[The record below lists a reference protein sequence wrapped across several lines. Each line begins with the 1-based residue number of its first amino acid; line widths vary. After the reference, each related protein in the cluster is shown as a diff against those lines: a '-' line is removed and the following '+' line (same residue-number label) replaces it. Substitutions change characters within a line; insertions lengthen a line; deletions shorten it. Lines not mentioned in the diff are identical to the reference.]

1 MEDAGKDTKIKLCD
15 VTAAMTTIQPSAM
28 REIQLEIPKVSKYLC
43 KIIWFFNKQRNE
55 YFLSECIEN

>member
-1 MEDAGKDTKIKLCD
+1 MEDAGKDTKIKRCD

-43 KIIWFFNKQRNE
+43 KII
-55 YFLSECIEN
+55 